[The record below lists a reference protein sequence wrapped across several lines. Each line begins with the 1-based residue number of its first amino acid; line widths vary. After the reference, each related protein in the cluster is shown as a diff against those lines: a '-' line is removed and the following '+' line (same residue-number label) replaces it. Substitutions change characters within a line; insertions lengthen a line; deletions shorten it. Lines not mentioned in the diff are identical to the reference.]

1 MTVEAHLETLGDPY
15 VPLLPCRLSHGIQ
28 VAAMYVLWSQL
39 ATPGDPYVPLLPC
52 RLSHGIHAS
61 GCYVRTLVAVWA
73 FSRQSNELTLSG
85 GEQQCLFDHAH
96 SSQLFI
102 G

>member
-1 MTVEAHLETLGDPY
+1 MTVESHLATPGDPC

-61 GCYVRTLVAVWA
+61 GCYVRTSVAVCRRVG
-73 FSRQSNELTLSG
+73 FLTAIKRIDTVRWRTPV
-85 GEQQCLFDHAH
+85 FV
-96 SSQLFI
+96 
-102 G
+102 